1 MKSLLLYTL
10 NRALPPSKIAFAER
24 RIRYECTSFAS
35 TTAYYY
41 IYIGCCSFVLQIRF
55 TPYFPVFIR
64 IYTDAELNADRPIF
78 TKKMSSSKVAGGKW
92 HLSLAFLGVFL
103 LIGWLL
109 FQQCKLLLTNLSIYH
124 QIYTKSIESCCHNI
138 LRHLDYYLG
147 LQKGSCLIFA
157 KEQFHNLDPSSFTN
171 LYQNIGRIAL
181 QCMGS
186 SMRVCAFLLIVI
198 VSFIVLCKDYD
209 HLHTMIHKN
218 RYFSVLSELGHT
230 MWNTG
235 FAYMRSQLIIIGC
248 NWAICTIAFLLIRNP
263 YCIVIGLFISIF
275 DAFPI
280 LGSGMI
286 LIPWGLVKLFHGSF
300 FAAAVLLTA
309 YLLTVFTRE
318 LLEAR
323 LIGSNLNTLPFFTLA
338 SIYIGISLYGVCG
351 IFLGPFAVVLIR
363 SIYQIWMRSA

>member
-1 MKSLLLYTL
+1 MNAHPLLRQLLIITFISGAVLLSFKYVLPLIFPFLFAYTLMRSLMPIVLFLQKKCHLPKWLAANGTLLL
-10 NRALPPSKIAFAER
+10 I
-24 RIRYECTSFAS
+24 
-35 TTAYYY
+35 
-41 IYIGCCSFVLQIRF
+41 
-55 TPYFPVFIR
+55 
-64 IYTDAELNADRPIF
+64 
-78 TKKMSSSKVAGGKW
+78 
-92 HLSLAFLGVFL
+92 SLAFLGVFL

-138 LRHLDYYLG
+138 LQHLDYYLG

>member
-1 MKSLLLYTL
+1 
-10 NRALPPSKIAFAER
+10 
-24 RIRYECTSFAS
+24 
-35 TTAYYY
+35 
-41 IYIGCCSFVLQIRF
+41 
-55 TPYFPVFIR
+55 
-64 IYTDAELNADRPIF
+64 
-78 TKKMSSSKVAGGKW
+78 
-92 HLSLAFLGVFL
+92 
-103 LIGWLL
+103 
-109 FQQCKLLLTNLSIYH
+109 
-124 QIYTKSIESCCHNI
+124 
-138 LRHLDYYLG
+138 
-147 LQKGSCLIFA
+147 
-157 KEQFHNLDPSSFTN
+157 
-171 LYQNIGRIAL
+171 
-181 QCMGS
+181 MGS
-186 SMRVCAFLLIVI
+186 SMRVCAFFLIVI